1 MGLKQLTPVC
11 EITGGSKTAAT
22 IQARLISCIVVDVSG
37 IKSDSITIK
46 IDAQGLDEWPS
57 TGQIIGCKMGYKEDK
72 ALVSLGNF
80 KLTRISE
87 TLYPNTMTITGTAAP
102 FQKDDKTEFKKR
114 RDYTWYNTSL
124 GAVVKAIAKRHG
136 FSSRISADLA
146 KLPILHQDQ
155 ADETDLTFLNRIA
168 SYHDAVCKLVD
179 NLLVL
184 AKRGEVKTI
193 SGKAIK
199 PVTITHPKDNNP
211 SNPAY
216 ITATVSSSDK
226 GKQKGVKAKWYDEK
240 TAKEHTE
247 QKGSAPYQTL
257 SKTYESK
264 EAAQRE
270 INAKQRKMTRQ
281 GDKLSMICPGNTAL
295 LAEGLLNLEGF
306 PIQQIVGRWSIDKV
320 SHRFNG
326 GYRCTIE
333 LSKSFAS

>member
-22 IQARLISCIVVDVSG
+22 IQARLISCTVVDVSG

-46 IDAQGLDEWPS
+46 IDAQGLDEWPA

-124 GAVVKAIAKRHG
+124 GEVVKAIAKRHG
-136 FSSRISADLA
+136 FSPRISADLA
-146 KLPILHQDQ
+146 KIPILHQDQ
-155 ADETDLTFLNRIA
+155 ANETDITFLNRVA
-168 SYHDAVCKLVD
+168 NYHDAVCKLVD
-179 NLLVL
+179 NLLVF
-184 AKRGEVKTI
+184 AKRGEVKSI

-199 PVTITHPKDNNP
+199 PVTITHPEVNSP

-216 ITATVSSSDK
+216 ISATVSSSDK
-226 GKQKGVKAKWYDEK
+226 GKQKGIQARWYDEE
-240 TAKEHTE
+240 TAKEYTE
-247 QKGSAPYQTL
+247 QKGSAPYQIL
-257 SKTYESK
+257 NKTYESK

-270 INAKQRKMTRQ
+270 VNAKQRKMIRQ
-281 GDKLSMICPGNTAL
+281 GDKLSMMCPGNTAL
-295 LAEGLLNLEGF
+295 LAEGLINLEGF
-306 PIQQIVGRWSIDKV
+306 PLQKIVGVWSINKV
-320 SHRFNG
+320 SHLFG
-326 GYRCTIE
+326 SDYRCSLNAERT
-333 LSKSFAS
+333 S